1 MPYDLGNPVVSWK
14 WGKKSTAT
22 VSTLEQRL
30 GSIRNNMFPRYVQR
44 YTDRKKIVLK
54 TRSNNSMGNDTSE
67 HELIM
72 NKKNRPRLSAV
83 RATMFT
89 LRVNFQTSKKN
100 TKNGYGPS
108 KLSLKPATTM
118 HYDLGNPVV
127 SWKWTK
133 KIDCDSQQLEQ
144 PCSPWVNFQ
153 TSKKNKKKWV
163 RT

>member
-1 MPYDLGNPVVSWK
+1 
-14 WGKKSTAT
+14 
-22 VSTLEQRL
+22 
-30 GSIRNNMFPRYVQR
+30 
-44 YTDRKKIVLK
+44 
-54 TRSNNSMGNDTSE
+54 MGHDTSE

-127 SWKWTK
+127 S
-133 KIDCDSQQLEQ
+133 
-144 PCSPWVNFQ
+144 
-153 TSKKNKKKWV
+153 
-163 RT
+163 